1 MVMVAASCLPSML
14 PRGSEILQRA
24 SDTEFLI
31 APRTVKLHPT
41 GVLQPGRA
49 SASAAFILQTR
60 DGTGTVELE
69 AAQCARGREARYI
82 VHRVPS
88 ARDSTYM
95 RWRINPA
102 GWSFPEKARCPI
114 VFLFAMYTDST
125 RHTRIRLVLLRSNTL
140 RVPHGGIR
148 RTAAAP
154 WAPWYRHRSV
164 MCNAVAWLWLVLQFL
179 F

>member
-1 MVMVAASCLPSML
+1 MCAR
-14 PRGSEILQRA
+14 PRSEIHSASSRPVRA
-24 SDTEFLI
+24 S
-31 APRTVKLHPT
+31 
-41 GVLQPGRA
+41 
-49 SASAAFILQTR
+49 
-60 DGTGTVELE
+60 
-69 AAQCARGREARYI
+69 
-82 VHRVPS
+82 
-88 ARDSTYM
+88 RDSTYM
-95 RWRINPA
+95 STGVLILPA
-102 GWSFPEKARCPI
+102 GAFLKKLCPI

-140 RVPHGGIR
+140 NTTGPHGGIR